1 MSRAGPVDG
10 VTGEPPALPG
20 VTAGAGEGTGTAD
33 GAGPEDRSRT
43 VLCRMCGRPL
53 TGLASR
59 RTGLGPACDAKLHPA
74 GPDIRTRRHGVDQD
88 PIPGLDGTSG
98 GDARGDG

>member
-1 MSRAGPVDG
+1 MPGV
-10 VTGEPPALPG
+10 VTGAGREP
-20 VTAGAGEGTGTAD
+20 GTAD
-33 GAGPEDRSRT
+33 GAGSDERDGVRDWT
-43 VLCRMCGRPL
+43 VLCAMCGRPL

-88 PIPGLDGTSG
+88 PLPGLD
-98 GDARGDG
+98 